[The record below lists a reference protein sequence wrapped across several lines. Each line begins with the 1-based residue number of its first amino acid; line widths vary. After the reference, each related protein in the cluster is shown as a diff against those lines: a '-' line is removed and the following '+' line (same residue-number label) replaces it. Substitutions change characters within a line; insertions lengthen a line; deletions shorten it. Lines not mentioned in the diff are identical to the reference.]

1 MLKWYGRLIF
11 ESHKDQDYF
20 PPQYTKNTM
29 NTREARGH
37 QRQARTNSYLNEL
50 DVPVALAGQEA
61 HVGVMVVEGNQDS
74 GKIRRTFGNGALKN
88 VKSSN

>member
-1 MLKWYGRLIF
+1 
-11 ESHKDQDYF
+11 
-20 PPQYTKNTM
+20 M

-61 HVGVMVVEGNQDS
+61 HVGVVVVEGNQDS
-74 GKIRRTFGNGALKN
+74 GKKIRGMLGNSAFFYSLQLLNFNEEQGA
-88 VKSSN
+88 